1 MLIPSNLGADSKVF
15 LLGVDSKPQ
24 VLILRYIFYIF
35 FIPPFLSSF
44 LILSGIN
51 HSHSISG
58 AVVNVESA
66 SDNKSEVGPIL
77 KG

>member
-1 MLIPSNLGADSKVF
+1 M
-15 LLGVDSKPQ
+15 
-24 VLILRYIFYIF
+24 LILRYIFYIF

-58 AVVNVESA
+58 AVVTVESA
-66 SDNKSEVGPIL
+66 SDNNKSDVGPIL
-77 KG
+77 KGLNNFGIHINLQQFIEDVILKC